1 MKQKHEGELLTAFMQ
16 EKHLSNY
23 KLAQMMGVYGSAV
36 KYWQKLE
43 HIPDDRRDALIQL
56 GLKIEPSTKS
66 VPAGHMGHELRKYMK
81 EKGIK
86 VVDLAERL
94 GVRSQQLSNYFAIA
108 SYSAD
113 FMAKLRAAGIPIGV
127 SDTAIAVEGAE
138 SSRVVHAQAYGGYLS
153 GHNDTNYIKG
163 LPEQYIYVDEPGN
176 YRTFEIKGDSME
188 PDFPD
193 GCLVDAKQLDPT
205 HWKKLHP
212 GRVFVFLHREMGLQ
226 VKLLMKQTGSKCVF
240 RCINDYYPD
249 FEIDLTD
256 VLEVWYF
263 VQKHDRNRDYSRYL
277 VR

>member
-43 HIPDDRRDALIQL
+43 HI
-56 GLKIEPSTKS
+56 
-66 VPAGHMGHELRKYMK
+66 
-81 EKGIK
+81 
-86 VVDLAERL
+86 
-94 GVRSQQLSNYFAIA
+94 
-108 SYSAD
+108 
-113 FMAKLRAAGIPIGV
+113 
-127 SDTAIAVEGAE
+127 
-138 SSRVVHAQAYGGYLS
+138 
-153 GHNDTNYIKG
+153 
-163 LPEQYIYVDEPGN
+163 
-176 YRTFEIKGDSME
+176 
-188 PDFPD
+188 PD